1 MFFAGVVVGCVGL
14 FIVGWLYSKSEERKM
29 KRRAEELVQVA
40 EKVSSVA
47 DENKEKE
54 VENNG

>member
-14 FIVGWLYSKSEERKM
+14 LIVGWLYSKSEERKM

-40 EKVSSVA
+40 EKVSAVA
-47 DENKEKE
+47 DKNEEKE